1 MKKPKPLATRLRLVS
16 AMLRRDRQS
25 FIDSERWPGRKPEL
39 DDEAKEIVAEYD
51 AAIQAVKDA
60 IALAEEVA

>member
-25 FIDSERWPGRKPEL
+25 FIDSERWPGREL
-39 DDEAKEIVAEYD
+39 DAETREIVAEYD
-51 AAIQAVKDA
+51 AAIQAVKEA
-60 IALAEEVA
+60 ITLAEEVR

>member
-25 FIDSERWPGRKPEL
+25 FIDSERWPGRDL
-39 DDEAKEIVAEYD
+39 DAEAKEIVAEYD
-51 AAIQAVKDA
+51 AAIKAVTDA
-60 IALAEEVA
+60 ITMAEAAR

>member
-25 FIDSERWPGRKPEL
+25 FIDSERWPGRKPQL
-39 DDEAKEIVAEYD
+39 DDEAREIVTEYD
-51 AAIQAVKDA
+51 AAI
-60 IALAEEVA
+60 